1 MRIELLTTGDELTI
15 GEIVD
20 GNAAWLGAA
29 LFGRGQRVA
38 QITTVGDDLDAIVS
52 CLREAAARCDFL
64 VVTGGLGPTLDDLT
78 VDAVCAAFDLEPTL
92 LPDQLTRIR
101 RRFEELGRTF
111 TPNNER
117 QARVPAGSEVLGND
131 NGTATA
137 FVTTAGG
144 CRIHCLPGVPAELRP
159 LAEHHLFQEIEAR
172 LAEEGVHR
180 CTRII
185 RCVGIPESH
194 LDEEVRKVLAADTAD
209 TADTAAAPA
218 PAGPADMAR
227 PPGDGQGQVRY
238 GIRTSFPENHVRFT
252 AEGRSQDEA
261 ERRCAHLEAV
271 LRQALGPVAYGG
283 QGDTLASVTLAAL
296 RTRGW
301 RVALAESL
309 TAGYA
314 TSLLAGIPG
323 ASEVLVG
330 AMVSYSVESKVR
342 WLGIPR
348 EVLEAEGP
356 VSAATAAQ
364 MAEGA
369 LRSSGADV
377 AVSLTG
383 WAGPEAADE
392 RLGEV
397 YAACATVHMGTQ
409 VVRRRFPFGRNA
421 VRKAAAYLALDLLRR
436 RALDL
441 PLD

>member
-1 MRIELLTTGDELTI
+1 LRIELLTTGDELTI

-78 VDAVCAAFDLEPTL
+78 VDAVCAAFDLEATL

-159 LAEHHLFQEIEAR
+159 LAERHLFREIEAR

-194 LDEEVRKVLAADTAD
+194 LDEEVRKVLAADA
-209 TADTAAAPA
+209 
-218 PAGPADMAR
+218 
-227 PPGDGQGQVRY
+227 GDGQGQVRY

-330 AMVSYSVESKVR
+330 AMVSYSMESKVR

-383 WAGPEAADE
+383 WAGPEAANE

>member
-1 MRIELLTTGDELTI
+1 LRIELLTTGDELTI

-78 VDAVCAAFDLEPTL
+78 VDAVCAAFDLEATL

-159 LAEHHLFQEIEAR
+159 LAERHLFREIEAR

-194 LDEEVRKVLAADTAD
+194 LDEEVRKVLAADA
-209 TADTAAAPA
+209 
-218 PAGPADMAR
+218 
-227 PPGDGQGQVRY
+227 GDGQGQVRY

-261 ERRCAHLEAV
+261 ERRCAHLETV

-323 ASEVLVG
+323 ASEVLIG
-330 AMVSYSVESKVR
+330 AMVSYSMESKVR

-383 WAGPEAADE
+383 WAGPEAANE